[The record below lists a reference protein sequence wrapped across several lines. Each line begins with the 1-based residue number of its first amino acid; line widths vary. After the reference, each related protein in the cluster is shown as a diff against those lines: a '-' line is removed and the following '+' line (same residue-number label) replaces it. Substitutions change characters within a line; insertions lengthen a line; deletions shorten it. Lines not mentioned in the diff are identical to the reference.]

1 MGSKGTE
8 GTVAKFED
16 TQRHTRDSAESL
28 SPLSRVPTV
37 SFVAPRS

>member
-8 GTVAKFED
+8 GTVAKFKD